1 MLSQIKPA
9 KQPIYL
15 DHAATTPVRAEV
27 LAAMRPY
34 WSTVFGNPSSLYK
47 QGLQARQVVDAAR
60 KSVADV
66 LSVRPEEIVFTAG
79 GTESANLA
87 ILGVARAY
95 RKTHKT
101 GGHIITSQIE
111 HHAVLRACQELER
124 EGFAVTYIGVDNEG
138 FFDLKELKQSIRKDT
153 ILVSLMYA
161 NNEIG
166 TIEPIAEIGKLIKKL
181 NIERHSLSTSASAK
195 AMADKK
201 HLPARR
207 SLGEG
212 GALST
217 PILFHSDACQA
228 AGSLELNINKLGVDL
243 LTLNASKIYGP
254 KQVGC
259 LYVRKGVQLEPLV
272 YGGGQEKD
280 LRSGTENVP
289 GVIGFARALELAHK
303 ERLQEVK
310 RLSVLRDYFI
320 AQVLKK
326 IPKATVNGPAD
337 VGVKRA
343 SSELNF
349 GLRRLPNNINL
360 QLQAEGEAVML
371 YLDAK
376 NIATATG
383 SACTTESAD
392 PSHVLKAIG
401 LTDTEAKSSLRIT
414 LGKST
419 TKQQLDYVLKVL
431 PEVVKLVA
439 NM

>member
-1 MLSQIKPA
+1 MLSRIKPA

-34 WSTVFGNPSSLYK
+34 WSSVFGNPSSLYR
-47 QGLQARQVVDAAR
+47 QGLQARQALDAAR

-95 RKTHKT
+95 RKSNKT
-101 GGHIITSQIE
+101 GGHIITSHIE
-111 HHAVLRACQELER
+111 HHAVLHACKRLEQ
-124 EGFAVTYIGVDNEG
+124 EGFAVTYIGVNKEG

-166 TIEPIAEIGKLIKKL
+166 TIEPIAEIGKLVRKVNL
-181 NIERHSLSTSASAK
+181 E
-195 AMADKK
+195 
-201 HLPARR
+201 R
-207 SLGEG
+207 SL
-212 GALST
+212 LQPT
-217 PILFHSDACQA
+217 TYNLQPVLFHSDACQA

-259 LYVRKGVQLEPLV
+259 LYVRKGVQLEPV
-272 YGGGQEKD
+272 IYGGGQEKD

-289 GVIGFARALELAHK
+289 GVVGFARALDLAHT
-303 ERLQEVK
+303 ERVSELK
-310 RLSVLRDYFI
+310 RLVALRDYFI

-326 IPKATVNGPAD
+326 IPKATLNGPAD
-337 VGVKRA
+337 MGAKKA
-343 SSELNF
+343 SGELNF

-360 QLQAEGEAVML
+360 LLHAEGEAVML
-371 YLDAK
+371 YLDSK

-383 SACTTESAD
+383 SACATDSAD

-401 LTDTEAKSSLRIT
+401 LTNAEAKSSLRIT

-419 TKQQLDYVLKVL
+419 TKQQLEYVLKVL

>member
-9 KQPIYL
+9 KPPVYL

-34 WSTVFGNPSSLYK
+34 WSSVFGNPSSLYG
-47 QGLQARQVVDAAR
+47 QGMQARQVLEAAR

-79 GTESANLA
+79 GTESANMA

-101 GGHIITSQIE
+101 GGHIITSHIE
-111 HHAVLRACQELER
+111 HHAVLHACKRLEQ
-124 EGFAVTYIGVDNEG
+124 EGFAVTYIGVNKEG

-166 TIEPIAEIGKLIKKL
+166 TIEPIAEIGKLVRKVNL
-181 NIERHSLSTSASAK
+181 E
-195 AMADKK
+195 
-201 HLPARR
+201 R
-207 SLGEG
+207 SL
-212 GALST
+212 LQPTTYNSQ
-217 PILFHSDACQA
+217 PVLFHSDACQA
-228 AGSLELNINKLGVDL
+228 AGSLELNVHKLGVDL

-259 LYVRKGVQLEPLV
+259 LYVRKGVQLEPVV

-289 GVIGFARALELAHK
+289 GVVGFARALELAHK
-303 ERLQEVK
+303 ERASELK
-310 RLSVLRDYFI
+310 RLVVLRDYFI
-320 AQVLKK
+320 AQALKK
-326 IPKATVNGPAD
+326 IPKATLNGPAD
-337 VGVKRA
+337 VGIKKA

-383 SACTTESAD
+383 SACATDSAD

-401 LTDTEAKSSLRIT
+401 LTDAEAKSSLRIT

-419 TKQQLDYVLKVL
+419 TKQQLNYVLKVL
-431 PEVVKLVA
+431 PEVVKLIA